1 MKRISITFNEYEYEY
16 LKYARDL
23 VNENP
28 FANADIKD
36 ILYSFIEYTR
46 VRILDKRHLIRFVNI
61 FLIKSNSKPLEL
73 EDTGTK
79 SFSPINDIYFH
90 KTEDRK
96 LGEVY
101 TFPILYAL
109 RLEDNIISTLDDIK
123 EGLLSKAPQLKDPN
137 YSEIIRN
144 CVHFVIDNIDSKFD
158 FFSILYIF
166 KLTSN
171 ANMLGLIGNI
181 MEISENTSMSP
192 DEVLEQHKDK
202 AKPQYF
208 KKYIEDY
215 NTYKKLKKW
224 LSNTKLDETLDEYNK
239 ISKRIGFYSTTWRAV
254 PSFVDFYSFY
264 LTYTLTFPPV

>member
-1 MKRISITFNEYEYEY
+1 MKRISITFNEYEYDY

-36 ILYSFIEYTR
+36 TLYSIIEYTR

-73 EDTGTK
+73 EDSGTK

-109 RLEDNIISTLDDIK
+109 RLEDKIISILDNMK

-144 CVHFVIDNIDSKFD
+144 CVHFVIDNIDSKLD

-171 ANMLGLIGNI
+171 ADMLGLIGNI

-215 NTYKKLKKW
+215 NTYKK
-224 LSNTKLDETLDEYNK
+224 
-239 ISKRIGFYSTTWRAV
+239 
-254 PSFVDFYSFY
+254 
-264 LTYTLTFPPV
+264 